1 MKILLPVDGSKHG
14 GAAVEE
20 LMKRT
25 WPSGTEVLVLSVAH
39 PLPCF
44 RDPLMV
50 GLACHID
57 SVKEE
62 NKRANRVVVEVAET
76 IAKGAPGLKVSTR
89 VLEGAPKQLIVE
101 EAERWQPDLVMLG
114 SHGNGPA
121 ERFLLGSVA
130 QSVAVYAP
138 CSVEIVRNRTLA
150 QS

>member
-1 MKILLPVDGSKHG
+1 
-14 GAAVEE
+14 
-20 LMKRT
+20 
-25 WPSGTEVLVLSVAH
+25 
-39 PLPCF
+39 
-44 RDPLMV
+44 MV

-62 NKRANRVVVEVAET
+62 NKRANRVVTEVAET
-76 IAKGAPGLKVSTR
+76 IARGAPGLKVSTK
-89 VLEGAPKQLIVE
+89 VLEGTPKQLIVE
-101 EAERWQPDLVMLG
+101 EAERWQPDLIMLG

-138 CSVEIVRNRTLA
+138 CSVEIVRNRTLG